1 MTVMVPRNKM
11 IAVASKKIRCLSDKK
26 LDDNLS
32 YFCGSM
38 AEASRVGVEEAQ
50 AEILSRLQELPTNIE
65 SKERVRR
72 PSLPSEAAEQQS
84 LTVVARGEN

>member
-11 IAVASKKIRCLSDKK
+11 LAVAAKKIRCLSDKK

-38 AEASRVGVEEAQ
+38 AHAYRVGVEEAQ
-50 AEILSRLQELPTNIE
+50 GEILSRLQSLPTQIGASQSQ
-65 SKERVRR
+65 SKG
-72 PSLPSEAAEQQS
+72 
-84 LTVVARGEN
+84 GEKS